1 MLIHPP
7 AARCGLPATRGVRAL
22 PVLLTALALAVG
34 CSSSP
39 TPTADAGTPDA
50 PRTDAPSTDAPSTDA
65 PSTDAPDG
73 GSLDVPATDVPTA
86 DVPTADVPTADVPT
100 ADVPTAD
107 VPPDAP
113 PAEPRLVVLS
123 REGRIASVGLAAPY
137 AVRASADLRAMVG
150 SARCRFGLCVVT
162 HPEPANALS
171 VVSAAD
177 LTVRA
182 TIALGDRV
190 DPRDVAIVD
199 DHTAV
204 VSLYERAELLQVDLV
219 TRATTPI
226 DLRALADADGLP
238 EATWLATCGRRVFAQ
253 LRRVEHESGA
263 DSPMNA
269 VLAVVDLA
277 RPAGDR
283 LVDADPAAPGVQGV
297 ALARRP
303 AFDMPVDCAAGTLHV
318 AEPMPL
324 MRGGGGYEVVNL
336 ATLSATAPRRT

>member
-1 MLIHPP
+1 MASAP
-7 AARCGLPATRGVRAL
+7 L

-107 VPPDAP
+107 VPPNAP

-123 REGRIASVGLAAPY
+123 HEGRIASVGLAAPY

-303 AFDMPVDCAAGTLHV
+303 AFDMPADCAAGTLHV